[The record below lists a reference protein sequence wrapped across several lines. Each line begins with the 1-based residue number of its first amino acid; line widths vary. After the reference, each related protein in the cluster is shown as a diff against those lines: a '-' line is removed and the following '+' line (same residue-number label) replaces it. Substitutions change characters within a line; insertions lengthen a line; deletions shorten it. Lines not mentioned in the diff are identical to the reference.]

1 MDDGSGRERRFR
13 GLYDE
18 AFLDVTRFVERRV
31 DSDAEDIVSG
41 VFLTAWRRFDDAPAD
56 ARPWLFVIAKNE
68 IGNHRR
74 SLFRRTNLDVR
85 LSGEPPPGVTDQAS
99 LDRWIDLTRA
109 WASLSS
115 RDREVLALTAFDG
128 LGPDAGATVLGI
140 RRTTFSMRLAR
151 ARKRLD
157 TALGETHPHHPPLTT
172 VSSPTEQ
179 ELIAP

>member
-1 MDDGSGRERRFR
+1 MHDGSGRERRFR

-18 AFLDVTRFVERRV
+18 AFLDVTKFVERRV

-41 VFLTAWRRFDDAPAD
+41 VFLTAWRRFDDAPTD
-56 ARPWLFVIAKNE
+56 ARPWLFVIAKHE

-85 LSGEPPPGVTDQAS
+85 LSGEPPPGMTDQVS

-109 WASLSS
+109 WASLTS
-115 RDREVLALTAFDG
+115 RDREVLALTAFEG
-128 LGPDAGATVLGI
+128 LGPDAGAIVLGI

-151 ARKRLD
+151 ARKRLNV
-157 TALGETHPHHPPLTT
+157 ALGDGAPHSRPLTAA
-172 VSSPTEQ
+172 VAPTEQ
-179 ELIAP
+179 ELITP